1 MIYRFTDELGTFVVE
16 DPHKHNLYFPLTD
29 KEGRLLCSISPNLA
43 GDIKRDNGHF
53 LTAPASIEDL
63 RSNLLCRRDFFIK
76 TGSQTIRCSYPYQDR
91 LEAGFLYHKIV
102 KKTKSLEMEILNF
115 VPFDT
120 PVEIMRVTL
129 RNRSSKAIKIIP
141 TSFIPLYGRAEKSL
155 RDHRHVTSLLN
166 RVYLDKFGLRLKP
179 TMVFDEKGHKANETI
194 YFVLGFEDEGQP
206 PAGQFP
212 TLDYFY
218 GQGDAVF
225 PDAIEKNLRP
235 ARKKL
240 AEFDGKESCA
250 AFRFKEKGL
259 KKSQA
264 VSYFLLMGIAESEAE
279 IRNTFKKLNSP
290 EKIRKSFEQTR
301 KYWLGY
307 LSGLEFDFKDRDFNN
322 WLSWVKLQPA
332 LRKLFG
338 CSFLPHFDYGKG
350 GRGWR
355 DLWQDALALLLT
367 QAGEKKAKNFILDNF
382 KGVRIDGS
390 NATIITKDGQF
401 ISDRNRIIR
410 VWMDHG
416 IWPYLTLRLYMNK
429 TGDLDILLR
438 EASYFQDHQHKRAKE
453 IDLYFPHKD
462 YTLRD
467 KNGKIYSASI
477 LEHILAQ
484 SLVQFFNVG
493 RHNIIRLESAD
504 WNDGLDMAPEHGE
517 SVTFSFMYA
526 HNLRDLCAY
535 LERLKEKTNKL
546 SILKE
551 LTFLLDA
558 KLKPQYSDFKYK
570 QKRLNEY
577 LGKVRNLSGEKVS
590 LDIDALILD
599 LKSKAGHLFQWL
611 GRKEW
616 LKEGFFNGYYDEQ
629 GKRVEGKAHKA
640 GLPVRQAG
648 IRMLLASQAFAI
660 MSGAASEKQVKQ
672 LWRAIKRYLQ
682 DKQLG
687 GFRLNTNFNSHHH
700 LDLGR
705 AFGFSY
711 GDKENGA
718 FFNHMVVM
726 LANALYAR
734 GFVNEGF
741 EVINSIYK
749 MATHNRAKIYPLIPE
764 YFNNE
769 GRGLYL
775 YLTGSA
781 SWYIYTLL
789 EEILGIKFALGD
801 IYLEPKLSAGNF
813 FKQEIETRFKLQGKP
828 LRVIFAR
835 GREKNKKGG
844 VYPVRNYCATRKNKE
859 VSNGVYKIEEAYL
872 GDKKIMPRSGR
883 YIIKKEEL
891 RKAENIIKVYLS

>member
-1 MIYRFTDELGTFVVE
+1 MIYRFIDQRGTFVVE
-16 DPHKHNLYFPLTD
+16 DPHKYNLYFPLTD

-53 LTAPASIEDL
+53 LMAPASIEDL
-63 RSNLLCRRDFFIK
+63 RSNLLSRRDFFIK
-76 TGSQTIRCSYPYQDR
+76 TDGRTIRCSYPYRDR

-102 KKTKSLEMEILNF
+102 KKTKSLEIEILNF

-120 PVEIMRVTL
+120 SVEIMRVTL
-129 RNRSSKAIKIIP
+129 RNKSTKAIKIIP

-166 RVYLDKFGLRLKP
+166 RVYLDKFGLLLKP

-194 YFVLGFEDEGQP
+194 YFVLGFEDEGKP
-206 PAGQFP
+206 PVGQFP

-225 PDAIEKNLRP
+225 PDAIEKNVRP
-235 ARKKL
+235 AQTKL
-240 AEFDGKESCA
+240 PEFDGKESCA
-250 AFRFKEKGL
+250 AFRFKERIL
-259 KKSQA
+259 KKSEV
-264 VSYFLLMGIAESEAE
+264 VSYFLLMGLSESEDK

-290 EKIRKSFEQTR
+290 AKIRKSFEQTR
-301 KYWLGY
+301 KYWFGY

-322 WLSWVKLQPA
+322 WLSWVKLQPT

-355 DLWQDALALLLT
+355 DLWQDALTLLLT
-367 QAGEKKAKNFILDNF
+367 EPEKAKNFILNNF
-382 KGVRIDGS
+382 KGIRIDGS
-390 NATIITKDGQF
+390 NATLITKDGQF

-410 VWMDHG
+410 IWMDHG

-429 TGDLDILLR
+429 TGDLDILFR
-438 EASYFQDHQHKRAKE
+438 EALYFQDHQYKRAKE
-453 IDLYFPHKD
+453 IDLCFPHKD

-467 KNGKIYSASI
+467 KNGKIYSGSI
-477 LEHILAQ
+477 LEHILVQ
-484 SLVQFFNVG
+484 SLIQFFNVG
-493 RHNIIRLESAD
+493 KHNIIRLESAD

-526 HNLRDLCAY
+526 HNLRDLCVF
-535 LERLKEKTNKL
+535 LEKLKEKTNKL

-558 KLKPQYSDFKYK
+558 KHIPQYSDFEYK
-570 QKRLNEY
+570 QKMLNEY
-577 LGKVRNLSGEKVS
+577 LGKARNLSGEKVS
-590 LDIDALILD
+590 LDIDELILD
-599 LKSKAGHLFQWL
+599 LKSKAEHLFQWL
-611 GRKEW
+611 GKNEW
-616 LKEGFFNGYYDEQ
+616 LKEGFFNGYYDNQ
-629 GKRVEGKAHKA
+629 GKRVEGKAHQA

-648 IRMLLASQAFAI
+648 IRMLLPSQAFAI
-660 MSGAASEKQVKQ
+660 MSGIATDEQIKKTWLS
-672 LWRAIKRYLQ
+672 IKRHLQ
-682 DKQLG
+682 DKEFG

-741 EVINSIYK
+741 EVINSIYE

-789 EEILGIKFALGD
+789 EEILGIKFDFGD
-801 IYLEPKLSAGNF
+801 IYLEPKLTAGNF
-813 FKQEIETRFKLQGKP
+813 FKQEIETKFKLQGKA
-828 LRVIFAR
+828 LRVIFVR
-835 GREKNKKGG
+835 GREKQKG
-844 VYPVRNYCATRKNKE
+844 
-859 VSNGVYKIEEAYL
+859 GVYKIEEAYL
-872 GDKKIMPRSGR
+872 GDKKIMPRSGPPAGRAGR

-891 RKAENIIKVYLS
+891 HKAENIIKVYLS

>member
-1 MIYRFTDELGTFVVE
+1 MIYRFIDERGTFVVE
-16 DPHKHNLYFPLTD
+16 GPHKHNLYFPLTD

-43 GDIKRDNGHF
+43 GDIKRDNEHF
-53 LTAPASIEDL
+53 LMAPAGIEDL
-63 RSNLLCRRDFFIK
+63 RSNLLSRRDFFIK
-76 TGSQTIRCSYPYQDR
+76 TGRRGLASTSQSHSRTIRCSYPYQDR
-91 LEAGFLYHKIV
+91 VEAGFLYHKII
-102 KKTKSLEMEILNF
+102 KKTKSLEIEILNF

-129 RNRSSKAIKIIP
+129 RNKSNETIKIIP

-166 RVYLDKFGLRLKP
+166 RVYLDKFGLLLKP

-225 PDAIEKNLRP
+225 PDAIEKNVRP
-235 ARKKL
+235 VQKKL
-240 AEFDGKESCA
+240 PEFDGKESCA
-250 AFRFKEKGL
+250 AFRFKEKRL
-259 KKSQA
+259 KKSGE
-264 VSYFLLMGIAESEAE
+264 VSYFLIMGIAENEAQ

-290 EKIRKSFEQTR
+290 AKIRKSFEETG

-322 WLSWVKLQPA
+322 WLSWVKLQPT

-355 DLWQDALALLLT
+355 DLWQDALTLLLT
-367 QAGEKKAKNFILDNF
+367 QAGEKAKKFILDNF

-401 ISDRNRIIR
+401 ISDRNRITRI
-410 VWMDHG
+410 WMDHG
-416 IWPYLTLRLYMNK
+416 IWPYLTLRLYIDK
-429 TGDLDILLR
+429 TGDLDILLKQ
-438 EASYFQDHQHKRAKE
+438 ALYFQDHQYKRAKE
-453 IDLYFPHKD
+453 IDPYFPHKD

-467 KNGKIYSASI
+467 KNGKIYSGSI
-477 LEHILAQ
+477 LEHILVQ

-526 HNLRDLCAY
+526 HNLRDLCRY
-535 LERLKEKTNKL
+535 LERLKEKTNQI

-558 KLKPQYSDFKYK
+558 KRKPRYSDFEYK
-570 QKRLNEY
+570 QKMLNEY
-577 LGKVRNLSGEKVS
+577 LGKVRNASGEKVS
-590 LDIDALILD
+590 LDINQLILD
-599 LKSKAGHLFQWL
+599 LKSKAEHLFQWL
-611 GRKEW
+611 GRNEW

-629 GKRVEGKAHKA
+629 GKPVEGKAD
-640 GLPVRQAG
+640 QAG

-660 MSGAASEKQVKQ
+660 MSGVAAEKKVKKIW
-672 LWRAIKRYLQ
+672 LSIKRHLR
-682 DKQLG
+682 DKELG

-749 MATHNRAKIYPLIPE
+749 MATHNRGKIYPMIPE

-789 EEILGIKFALGD
+789 EEILGIKFDSGD
-801 IYLEPKLSAGNF
+801 IYLEPKLTAGNF
-813 FKQEIETRFKLQGKP
+813 FKQEIETKFNLQGKA
-828 LRVIFAR
+828 LRVIFLR
-835 GREKNKKGG
+835 RREKNKNGG
-844 VYPVRNYCATRKNKE
+844 A
-859 VSNGVYKIEEAYL
+859 YKIEEAYL
-872 GDKKIMPRSGR
+872 RDKKIMPQAGR
-883 YIIKKEEL
+883 YVIKKEEL
-891 RKAENIIKVYLS
+891 HKAENIIKVYLS

>member
-1 MIYRFTDELGTFVVE
+1 MIYRFIDELGTFVVE
-16 DPHKHNLYFPLTD
+16 DPHKYNLYFPLTD
-29 KEGRLLCSISPNLA
+29 KDGRLLCSISPNLA
-43 GDIKRDNGHF
+43 GDIKRDNEHF
-53 LTAPASIEDL
+53 LMPPASVEDL
-63 RSNLLCRRDFFIK
+63 RSNILNRRDLFIK
-76 TGSQTIRCSYPYQDR
+76 TDKKTIRASYAYEDI
-91 LEAGFLYHKIV
+91 LEAGFLYHKIT
-102 KKTKSLEMEILNF
+102 KKAGSLEIEILNF

-129 RNRSSKAIKIIP
+129 RNKSNKAIKIIP
-141 TSFIPLYGRAEKSL
+141 TSFIPLYARAEKSL

-166 RVYLDKFGLRLKP
+166 RVYLDKFGLLLKP

-225 PDAIEKNLRP
+225 PDAIEKNVRP
-235 ARKKL
+235 AQKKL
-240 AEFDGKESCA
+240 PEFDGKESCA
-250 AFRFKEKGL
+250 AFRFKEKRL
-259 KKSQA
+259 KKSEE
-264 VSYFLLMGIAESEAE
+264 VSYFLIMGIAESEAQ

-290 EKIRKSFEQTR
+290 EKIRKSFEETK

-322 WLSWVKLQPA
+322 WLSWVKLQPT

-355 DLWQDALALLLT
+355 DLWQDALALLIL
-367 QAGEKKAKNFILDNF
+367 EPEKAKNFIQDNF

-390 NATIITKDGQF
+390 NATIITRDGQF
-401 ISDRNRIIR
+401 ISDRNRIMRI
-410 VWMDHG
+410 WMDHG

-429 TGDLDILLR
+429 TGDLDILLK
-438 EASYFQDHQHKRAKE
+438 EALYFQDHQYKRAKE
-453 IDLYFPHKD
+453 IDHYFPHKD

-467 KNGKIYSASI
+467 KNGKIYSGSI
-477 LEHILAQ
+477 LEHILVQ
-484 SLVQFFNVG
+484 SLIQFFNVG

-526 HNLRDLCAY
+526 HNLRDLCVF
-535 LERLKEKTNKL
+535 LEKLKEKTNKL

-551 LTFLLDA
+551 LTCLLDA
-558 KLKPQYSDFKYK
+558 KLKPQYPDFEYK

-590 LDIDALILD
+590 VDIDELILD

-611 GRKEW
+611 GKNEW
-616 LKEGFFNGYYDEQ
+616 LKEGFFNGYYDNQ
-629 GKRVEGKAHKA
+629 GKRVEGKAYQTGLPVRQA

-648 IRMLLASQAFAI
+648 IRMLLPSQAFAI
-660 MSGAASEKQVKQ
+660 MSGIATDEQIKKTWLS
-672 LWRAIKRYLQ
+672 IKRHLQ
-682 DKQLG
+682 DKEFG

-789 EEILGIKFALGD
+789 EEILGIKFVLGD
-801 IYLEPKLSAGNF
+801 IHLTPKLTDGNF
-813 FKQEIETRFKLQGKP
+813 FGPTIGLKFSLNGKIIHVAYI
-828 LRVIFAR
+828 R
-835 GREKNKKGG
+835 KTTKGKT
-844 VYPVRNYCATRKNKE
+844 YKIKE
-859 VSNGVYKIEEAYL
+859 VYL
-872 GDKKIMPRSGR
+872 EDKKIPPQEGKYVIARQALD
-883 YIIKKEEL
+883 KKEH
-891 RKAENIIKVYLS
+891 AIKVYLG

>member
-1 MIYRFTDELGTFVVE
+1 MIYKFIDNDGTFVVE
-16 DPHKHNLYFPLTD
+16 NPHKYNLYFPLTD

-43 GDIKRDNGHF
+43 GDIKRDNEHF
-53 LTAPASIEDL
+53 LTAPAVIEDL
-63 RSNLLCRRDFFIK
+63 RSNLLSRRDFFIK
-76 TGSQTIRCSYPYQDR
+76 TGRPGGRGFASASSRTIRCSHPYQDR
-91 LEAGFLYHKIV
+91 LEAGFLYHKIF
-102 KKTKSLEMEILNF
+102 KKTKSLEIEILNF
-115 VPFDT
+115 VPFDM

-129 RNRSSKAIKIIP
+129 SNRGSKAIDIIP

-166 RVYLDKFGLRLKP
+166 RVYLNKFGILLKP
-179 TMVFDEKGHKANETI
+179 TMVFDEKGHQANETI
-194 YFVLGFEDEGQP
+194 YFVLGFEDEARP

-225 PDAIEKNLRP
+225 PDAIEKNIKP
-235 ARKKL
+235 VQKKL

-250 AFRFKEKGL
+250 AFRFKEKRL
-259 KKSQA
+259 KKSEE
-264 VSYFLLMGIAESEAE
+264 VSYFLIMGLSENEAQ

-290 EKIRKSFEQTR
+290 AKIRNSFEETG
-301 KYWLGY
+301 KYWRGY

-322 WLSWVKLQPA
+322 WLSWVKLQPT
-332 LRKLFG
+332 LRKFFG

-367 QAGEKKAKNFILDNF
+367 QAGEKAKNFILDNF

-401 ISDRNRIIR
+401 ISDRNRITRI
-410 VWMDHG
+410 WMDHG
-416 IWPYLTLRLYMNK
+416 IWPYLTLRLYIDK
-429 TGDLDILLR
+429 TGDQDILLKQ
-438 EASYFQDHQHKRAKE
+438 ALYFQDHQYKRAKE
-453 IDLYFPHKD
+453 IDLHFPHRD

-467 KNGKIYSASI
+467 KNGKIYSGSI

-526 HNLRDLCAY
+526 HNLRDLCVY
-535 LERLKEKTNKL
+535 LERLKEKTNQI

-558 KLKPQYSDFKYK
+558 KRKPQYSDFEYK
-570 QKRLNEY
+570 QKMLNEY

-590 LDIDALILD
+590 LDIDQLILD
-599 LKSKAGHLFQWL
+599 LKSKAEHLFQWL
-611 GRKEW
+611 GRNEW

-629 GKRVEGKAHKA
+629 GKRVEGKTD
-640 GLPVRQAG
+640 QAAM
-648 IRMLLASQAFAI
+648 RMLLASQVFAI
-660 MSGAASEKQVKQ
+660 MSGVASDAQVKK
-672 LWRAIKRYLQ
+672 LWRAIKKYLQ
-682 DKQLG
+682 DKELG

-726 LANALYAR
+726 LANALYGR
-734 GFVNEGF
+734 GFVNQGF

-789 EEILGIKFALGD
+789 EEILGIKFDFGD
-801 IYLEPKLSAGNF
+801 IYLEPKLTAGNF
-813 FKQEIETRFKLQGKP
+813 FKQEIETKFNLQGKV
-828 LRVIFAR
+828 LRVIFVR
-835 GREKNKKGG
+835 GRKKQRGR
-844 VYPVRNYCATRKNKE
+844 VYQIK
-859 VSNGVYKIEEAYL
+859 EAYL
-872 GDKKIMPRSGR
+872 GDKRIMPRSGR
-883 YIIKKEEL
+883 YLIKKEEL
-891 RKAENIIKVYLS
+891 DKAENNVRVYLR